1 MRQKNCIWAKTC
13 RGSCL
18 VDPLCV
24 NPVAVWS
31 VFVIGAAKSMIV
43 WMISVGTAWLISI
56 TDANEAARIGQPH
69 SLGWS
74 GRSYFPSRR
83 FRFTR

>member
-1 MRQKNCIWAKTC
+1 ML
-13 RGSCL
+13 CL
-18 VDPLCV
+18 VHTSCV
-24 NPVAVWS
+24 NPVALWS
-31 VFVIGAAKSMIV
+31 VFVIGAVKPMLV
-43 WMISVGTAWLISI
+43 WTISVGTVWLISI
-56 TDANEAARIGQPH
+56 TEANEAARIGQPH